1 MSQDAGAGQSKR
13 SQNPAHV
20 YGPMIYQFP
29 SDREGEQVKG
39 EPKSNVAVNFLVP
52 ILIVLLVMAGMIIYF
67 KGNGIDDKRLSFR
80 GPFLEGRSFRGASE
94 EQSQSPVLTQA
105 RVAADKLYLREGPG
119 MEYVATYLLPEN
131 WGVSVM
137 GDYQKD
143 NNGDVWA
150 RVLVLTDQGTQEGW
164 VSRRFLQ

>member
-13 SQNPAHV
+13 SQSPAYV
-20 YGPMIYQFP
+20 YPMVYQFP
-29 SDREGEQVKG
+29 SDPEGEQGKVK
-39 EPKSNVAVNFLVP
+39 PKSNVAVNFLVP
-52 ILIVLLVMAGMIIYF
+52 ILIVLLVMAGMIIYL
-67 KGNGIDDKRLSFR
+67 KENRIDDKRLSFR

-143 NNGDVWA
+143 NSGDVWV
-150 RVLVLTDQGTQEGW
+150 RVLVLTDQGPQEGW
-164 VSRRFLQ
+164 VSKRFLE